1 MERPRDNGPR
11 TRGERGF
18 SFEHANQMTEK
29 FDYFATYIRTNTTPV
44 ATGRHGFADIR
55 TIEAV
60 YESAKTGER
69 VTL

>member
-1 MERPRDNGPR
+1 
-11 TRGERGF
+11 
-18 SFEHANQMTEK
+18 MTEK